1 MGQKRQRDSKSS
13 TFHAKKRKKAE
24 NATAPD
30 SDDGWDGIVGADEL
44 NWKEVAL
51 PDRLEDAGGFF
62 GLEEIEGVDIV
73 RGSGNGEVKFKAVAG
88 KPKKSI
94 LKKKA
99 PEDEKPEY
107 DEEWSG
113 FSDDDADRPENASSP
128 AVEKLEKSDT
138 KADKKSEKIAD
149 KKEAKDAKKKEAKAA
164 KKEQKEKG
172 SAIQHDTSI
181 NAGLSFAALQDTE
194 EDDGADVSAWDSLG
208 LSPEILTGL
217 SKMKFATPTSVQEA
231 CIPQILEGH
240 DVIGKASTG
249 SGKTLAF
256 GIPILEHYLEKKRD
270 DVSAE
275 KGKKSEKDST
285 PIALILS
292 PTRELAHQLSKH
304 IGELIAQAPGINAR
318 IALLTGGLSV
328 QKQQRLLSGA
338 DIVIGTPGRVW
349 EILSTGQGL
358 IRKMQ
363 QIKFLVVDEAD
374 RLLSEGHFKE
384 VEEILNALDRVE
396 DGEVPGG
403 EDQTS
408 EEESDPS
415 SERQTLVF
423 SATFHRDLQQKLAGK
438 GKWTGG
444 DVMDKKESMDYLL
457 QKLNF
462 REEKPKFIDMNPVS
476 QMADN
481 LKEGIVECGA
491 MEKDLFLYTL
501 LLYHPKHRTL
511 VFTNSIS
518 AVRRLSKLLQTL
530 QLPALALHSS
540 MAQKARLRS
549 VERFSSPSSDPSTI
563 LIATDVAA
571 RGLDIKGIDLVIH
584 YHSPRT
590 ADAYVHRSGRT
601 ARAGA
606 SGKSVIICGPDEMI
620 GVVRL
625 AAKVHANM
633 ANGKKL
639 PLESL
644 ELDRRVVS
652 RVKPRVSL
660 ASRITDANIAK
671 EKISAEDNWL
681 RNAAEDLGVEYD
693 SEEFDESN
701 GKGRGRGRGRQ
712 QKQKEVGS
720 ASKAELAGLRA
731 ELKQLLSQRVNVGVS
746 ERYLTAGRVD
756 IDALLRGEGNASFLG
771 PVDPLNF

>member
-24 NATAPD
+24 NATAAD

-73 RGSGNGEVKFKAVAG
+73 RGSGNGEVKFKAVVG

-113 FSDDDADRPENASSP
+113 FSDDDDADRPENASSP

-138 KADKKSEKIAD
+138 KADKKSEK
-149 KKEAKDAKKKEAKAA
+149 EAKDAKKKESKAA

-217 SKMKFATPTSVQEA
+217 SKMKFASPTSVQEA

-396 DGEVPGG
+396 DGEVPDG

-438 GKWTGG
+438 GNWTGG

-518 AVRRLSKLLQTL
+518 AVRRLTKLLQTL

-549 VERFSSPSSDPSTI
+549 VERFSSPSSDPCTI

-571 RGLDIKGIDLVIH
+571 R
-584 YHSPRT
+584 

-625 AAKVHANM
+625 AAKVHAKT
-633 ANGKKL
+633 ANSKKL

-660 ASRITDANIAK
+660 ASRITDSNIAK

-720 ASKAELAGLRA
+720 VSKAELTGLRA

-756 IDALLRGEGNASFLG
+756 IEALLRGEGNSSFLG

>member
-1 MGQKRQRDSKSS
+1 MGQKRQRDQKGPG
-13 TFHAKKRKKAE
+13 FFAKKRKKSAKPS
-24 NATAPD
+24 NAAGED
-30 SDDGWDGIVGADEL
+30 SDWDGIVAVDDL

-51 PDRLEDAGGFF
+51 PDRLDDAEGFF
-62 GLEEIEGVDIV
+62 GLEEIDGVDII
-73 RGSGNGEVKFKAVAG
+73 RSEGNGEVRFKAKAG

-94 LKKKA
+94 LKEKGLEEEEAQFDDEWEGIGDDDQTAPQDQAEETKHEPDESDKKA
-99 PEDEKPEY
+99 KVKE
-107 DEEWSG
+107 
-113 FSDDDADRPENASSP
+113 
-128 AVEKLEKSDT
+128 T
-138 KADKKSEKIAD
+138 KNTKKE
-149 KKEAKDAKKKEAKAA
+149 KKEAKNVKREPKEKAA
-164 KKEQKEKG
+164 VTNEDKIKP
-172 SAIQHDTSI
+172 
-181 NAGLSFAALQDTE
+181 GLSFATLQDKE
-194 EDDGADVSAWDSLG
+194 DDDGADISAWEPLG

-217 SKMKFATPTSVQEA
+217 SKMKFSTPTSVQKT
-231 CIPQILEGH
+231 CIPPILDGH

-256 GIPILEHYLEKKRD
+256 GIPILEHYLEKLRSKSQTD
-270 DVSAE
+270 
-275 KGKKSEKDST
+275 SEKKESM

-292 PTRELAHQLSKH
+292 PTRELAHQLAKH
-304 IGELIAQAPGINAR
+304 IGEVISHSPGVNAR
-318 IALLTGGLSV
+318 TALLTGGLSV
-328 QKQQRLLSGA
+328 QKQQRVLASA
-338 DIVIGTPGRVW
+338 DIVVGTPGRVW
-349 EILSTGQGL
+349 EVLSSGQGL

-363 QIKFLVVDEAD
+363 AIKFLVIDEAD

-384 VEEILNALDRVE
+384 AHEILAALDRVE
-396 DGEVPGG
+396 DGDFPDDSG
-403 EDQTS
+403 D
-408 EEESDPS
+408 ESDEETDPKS
-415 SERQTLVF
+415 QRQTLVF

-444 DVMDKKESMDYLL
+444 NIMSQKESMEYLL

-462 REEKPKFIDMNPVS
+462 REEKPKFIDVNPVS
-476 QMADN
+476 QMAEN
-481 LKEGIVECGA
+481 LKEGIVECAA

-518 AVRRLSKLLQTL
+518 AVRRLTQLLQTL

-549 VERFSSPSSDPSTI
+549 VERFSSPTSDPSSI
-563 LIATDVAA
+563 LVATDVAA
-571 RGLDIKGIDLVIH
+571 RGLDIKGIDFVVH
-584 YHSPRT
+584 YHAPRT

-606 SGKSVIICGPDEMI
+606 SGKSVIICSPDEMI

-633 ANGKKL
+633 ANRKKV

-652 RVKPRVSL
+652 RVKQRVTL
-660 ASRITDANIAK
+660 AARIVDSNIAK

-681 RNAAEDLGVEYD
+681 RTAAEDLGVDYD
-693 SEEFDESN
+693 SEEFGDAS
-701 GKGRGRGRGRQ
+701 GRSRGRGRGRQ
-712 QKQKEVGS
+712 ERERKAGNT
-720 ASKAELAGLRA
+720 SKAELAGLRA

-746 ERYLTAGRVD
+746 ERYLTSGRVD
-756 IDALLRGEGNASFLG
+756 IEALLRGEGNNSFLG
-771 PVDPLNF
+771 QVDALEF

>member
-1 MGQKRQRDSKSS
+1 
-13 TFHAKKRKKAE
+13 
-24 NATAPD
+24 
-30 SDDGWDGIVGADEL
+30 
-44 NWKEVAL
+44 
-51 PDRLEDAGGFF
+51 
-62 GLEEIEGVDIV
+62 
-73 RGSGNGEVKFKAVAG
+73 
-88 KPKKSI
+88 
-94 LKKKA
+94 
-99 PEDEKPEY
+99 
-107 DEEWSG
+107 
-113 FSDDDADRPENASSP
+113 
-128 AVEKLEKSDT
+128 
-138 KADKKSEKIAD
+138 
-149 KKEAKDAKKKEAKAA
+149 
-164 KKEQKEKG
+164 
-172 SAIQHDTSI
+172 
-181 NAGLSFAALQDTE
+181 
-194 EDDGADVSAWDSLG
+194 
-208 LSPEILTGL
+208 
-217 SKMKFATPTSVQEA
+217 MKFASPTSVQEA

-491 MEKDLFLYTL
+491 MEKVSF
-501 LLYHPKHRTL
+501 
-511 VFTNSIS
+511 VE
-518 AVRRLSKLLQTL
+518 LQ
-530 QLPALALHSS
+530 
-540 MAQKARLRS
+540 
-549 VERFSSPSSDPSTI
+549 
-563 LIATDVAA
+563 
-571 RGLDIKGIDLVIH
+571 
-584 YHSPRT
+584 
-590 ADAYVHRSGRT
+590 
-601 ARAGA
+601 
-606 SGKSVIICGPDEMI
+606 
-620 GVVRL
+620 
-625 AAKVHANM
+625 
-633 ANGKKL
+633 
-639 PLESL
+639 
-644 ELDRRVVS
+644 
-652 RVKPRVSL
+652 
-660 ASRITDANIAK
+660 
-671 EKISAEDNWL
+671 
-681 RNAAEDLGVEYD
+681 
-693 SEEFDESN
+693 
-701 GKGRGRGRGRQ
+701 
-712 QKQKEVGS
+712 
-720 ASKAELAGLRA
+720 
-731 ELKQLLSQRVNVGVS
+731 
-746 ERYLTAGRVD
+746 
-756 IDALLRGEGNASFLG
+756 
-771 PVDPLNF
+771 